1 MNRKMTG
8 FLSMLLTLTL
18 LAGCATGDG
27 SAAAATQPI
36 PSNEPPTV
44 STENHRLIGE
54 LLPIPAE
61 YAQEASEQGEVV
73 RLDYTTVDYVNPGR
87 SLEKYAYV
95 YLPHG
100 FNATDPETQY
110 DALYLLHGG
119 GGNAERYFDG
129 AGQSSQFKRILDHM
143 IQNGELKPMIVV
155 TPTFYPIGNTDSSV
169 STAGAAAAH
178 FSEELVNDLIPAV
191 ESAYPTYAETTDA
204 SGLKASRDH
213 RGFGGFSMGSV
224 AAWYVFAD
232 CLDYF
237 RYFLPMSGDCWIA
250 GERAGGSDP
259 AGTAAALANAL
270 KESGYGANDFFIHAM
285 TGTSDMAYDAL
296 ASQIEAMKEAEGFA
310 FGADTSENNLYFS
323 VLEGGTHDYDSI
335 RRYLYNAM
343 SVFWGAEDAGPAPA
357 IDTTGSYSV
366 ETEELYAENEGQ
378 QIYGLLYQPV

>member
-1 MNRKMTG
+1 MTG
-8 FLSMLLTLTL
+8 FLSMLLTLAL
-18 LAGCATGDG
+18 LAGCAAGDG

-36 PSNEPPTV
+36 SSDEPPTV

-73 RLDYTTVDYVNPGR
+73 RLDYTTADYVNPGR

-110 DALYLLHGG
+110 DVLYLLHGG

-169 STAGAAAAH
+169 SAAGAAAAH

-191 ESAYPTYAETTDA
+191 ESAYPTY
-204 SGLKASRDH
+204 
-213 RGFGGFSMGSV
+213 
-224 AAWYVFAD
+224 
-232 CLDYF
+232 
-237 RYFLPMSGDCWIA
+237 
-250 GERAGGSDP
+250 
-259 AGTAAALANAL
+259 
-270 KESGYGANDFFIHAM
+270 
-285 TGTSDMAYDAL
+285 
-296 ASQIEAMKEAEGFA
+296 
-310 FGADTSENNLYFS
+310 SENNLYFS
-323 VLEGGTHDYDSI
+323 VLEDGTHDYGSI

-343 SVFWGAEDAGPAPA
+343 PAFWGAEDAGPAPA